1 MYLPSLSCQFD
12 YLHWY
17 LFLCTVKARLLAC
30 FGNAAKEKATQIT
43 IFLFLLTRLYSYTVR
58 LFTKVNNFEQNYVAK
73 IQPNDGSAEQKCFG
87 KVIYL
92 VYVTTVNLFKAQDDR
107 FSYL

>member
-1 MYLPSLSCQFD
+1 MINQEFWP
-12 YLHWY
+12 H
-17 LFLCTVKARLLAC
+17 
-30 FGNAAKEKATQIT
+30 
-43 IFLFLLTRLYSYTVR
+43 
-58 LFTKVNNFEQNYVAK
+58 NFEQNYVAK
-73 IQPNDGSAEQKCFG
+73 IQPNDGSAEQKSFG